1 MFDAYLDDFICE
13 VTCEEY
19 WGDWDDWEEDWGPWD
34 EEYDP
39 VPATYEMIQDGHAWY
54 AEVEA
59 TIDLDEW
66 SDW

>member
-13 VTCEEY
+13 ITCEEY
-19 WGDWDDWEEDWGPWD
+19 WGDWEEEEYWDDD
-34 EEYDP
+34 YDP
-39 VPATYEMIQDGHAWY
+39 VPQTYDMIQDGRVWY